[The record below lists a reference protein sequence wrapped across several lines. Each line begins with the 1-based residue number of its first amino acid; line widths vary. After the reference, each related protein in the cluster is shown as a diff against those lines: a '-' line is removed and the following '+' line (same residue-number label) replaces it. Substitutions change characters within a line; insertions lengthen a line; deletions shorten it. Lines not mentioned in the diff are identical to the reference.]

1 MTADPVP
8 RDEAGLLR
16 RVDDDGVRLL
26 RFLYCDPSG
35 VIRGKQAHVARL
47 PGAVHAGLG
56 LTRAQNA
63 LNVFDDLV
71 PIPDM
76 EPVGELRILPDPA
89 TYVRLPWLDA
99 VGSVLCD
106 QVGHDGLDWGCCP
119 RSFLRTAAAR
129 AADAGIR
136 VRAAFETEFYLAE
149 PTAGGP
155 VPWGNGPVYS
165 SAGLDRA
172 APVMNDIADALAEQ
186 GLVVEQLINEYG
198 PGQQEI
204 SIRYDD
210 ALAAADNQLRLRDT
224 VRGVAEMRHGLLAS
238 FAPRPFPDAIGSG
251 AHVHFSLWDDP
262 AGPDD
267 SDSPDNTDGL
277 DAPAG
282 TNLMGDPA
290 DPFEP
295 SALGRA
301 FLAGVLDHL
310 PALVALTCPSYL
322 SYERLRPSAWAGS
335 TVSWGYDNRETA
347 LRVVSPFRGREWE
360 SANAEL
366 KACDGSSNPHLALGG
381 LILAGLDGVHRGLDL
396 PEPAGHDPASLT
408 AEQARRSGIRPLPG
422 SQEIALTEL
431 ERDQVL
437 MEGLGELLGRCVLAT
452 RRAEFARSVEMGDEA
467 VRRATFA
474 VF

>member
-1 MTADPVP
+1 MT
-8 RDEAGLLR
+8 RTGDEAALLR
-16 RVDDDGVRLL
+16 KVADDGVRLV

-35 VIRGKQAHVARL
+35 VIRGKQVHVARL
-47 PGAVHAGLG
+47 PGALRAGLG

-63 LNVFDDLV
+63 VNLLDDLV

-76 EPVGELRILPDPA
+76 EPVGELRIAADPA
-89 TYVRLPWLDA
+89 TYVRLPWLDS

-106 QVGHDGLDWGCCP
+106 QVGHDGRDWGCCP
-119 RSFLRTAAAR
+119 RAFLRSAVDR

-136 VRAAFETEFYLAE
+136 LRAAFENEFYLAE
-149 PTAGGP
+149 PTPTGP

-172 APVMNDIADALAEQ
+172 AVVMNDITDALLDQ
-186 GLVVEQLINEYG
+186 GLVVEQVINEYG

-204 SIRYDD
+204 SIRYAD
-210 ALAAADNQLRLRDT
+210 ALAAADNQLRVRDT
-224 VRGVAEMRHGLLAS
+224 VRAVTELRHGLLAS
-238 FAPRPFPDAIGSG
+238 FAPRPFAEGIGSG
-251 AHVHFSLWDDP
+251 AHVHFSLWDE
-262 AGPDD
+262 A
-267 SDSPDNTDGL
+267 
-277 DAPAG
+277 AR
-282 TNLMGDPA
+282 TNLTGDPA

-295 SALGRA
+295 SAPARA

-335 TVSWGYDNRETA
+335 TVSWGYDNREAA
-347 LRVVSPFRGREWE
+347 LRVVSPFLGRERE

-366 KACDGSSNPHLALGG
+366 KACDASSNPYLALGG
-381 LILAGLDGVHRGLDL
+381 LILAGLDGVQRGLEL
-396 PEPAGHDPASLT
+396 PEPARHDPASLS
-408 AEQARRSGIRPLPG
+408 AEQARRCGITPLPAT
-422 SQEIALTEL
+422 QEAALGEL
-431 ERDQVL
+431 EGDQVL
-437 MEGLGELLGRCVLAT
+437 MSGLGELLSRCVLAT
-452 RRAEFARSVEMGDEA
+452 RRAEYARCVEMGDEA

>member
-1 MTADPVP
+1 MTSAPLPPPDGS
-8 RDEAGLLR
+8 ALLR
-16 RVDDDGVRLL
+16 RASDDDVRLL

-35 VIRGKQAHVARL
+35 VIRGKQVHASRL
-47 PGAVHAGLG
+47 PDAVRSGVG

-63 LNVFDDLV
+63 INVLDDLV
-71 PIPDM
+71 RIPDM
-76 EPVGELRILPDPA
+76 EPVGEIRLVPDPG
-89 TYVRLPWLDA
+89 TYLRTPWLDG

-106 QVGHDGLDWGCCP
+106 QVDHDGRDWGCCP
-119 RSFLRTAAAR
+119 RTFLRGAADR
-129 AADAGIR
+129 AAEAGIG

-149 PTAGGP
+149 PTPDGP

-172 APVMNDIADALAEQ
+172 AAVVNDIVDTLGEQ
-186 GLVVEQLINEYG
+186 GLVVEQAINEYG

-204 SIRYDD
+204 SVRYAE
-210 ALAAADNQLRLRDT
+210 ALTAADNQLRLRDT
-224 VRGVAEMRHGLLAS
+224 VRAVTELRHGLLAS

-251 AHVHFSLWDDP
+251 THVHFSLWDATEGQDGANLTADP
-262 AGPDD
+262 
-267 SDSPDNTDGL
+267 S
-277 DAPAG
+277 
-282 TNLMGDPA
+282 

-335 TVSWGYDNRETA
+335 TVSWGYDNREAA
-347 LRVVSPFRGREWE
+347 LRLVSPFRGRAQE

-366 KACDGSSNPHLALGG
+366 KACDGSANPHLALGG
-381 LILAGLDGVHRGLDL
+381 LILAGLDGVRRGLDL
-396 PEPAGHDPASLT
+396 PEPARQDPASLT
-408 AEQARRSGIRPLPG
+408 PDQARRCGITPLPAT
-422 SQEIALTEL
+422 QEQALDEL
-431 ERDQVL
+431 ECDQVL
-437 MEGLGELLGRCVLAT
+437 TDGLGELLSRCVLGT
-452 RRAEFARSVEMGDEA
+452 RRAEYARCVELGEDA
-467 VRRATFA
+467 VRKATFS